1 VNVNNSK
8 HLTPKQRRLR
18 NREEMTAA
26 IVQTARD
33 IMREQGVAALNLN
46 EIARRLGMQTPSL
59 YEYFPNKMALYDQLF
74 LVGVRLSD
82 EGLTGIIE
90 RYGATWEGIE
100 ALFRSYLEFAQ
111 EYPELFQLV
120 FERHVPG
127 FEPSEATMNESW
139 EMLAKVSQY
148 LQTIIQAG
156 LIQAALPMDQVR
168 DLVFA
173 LMHGL
178 VAQHMANE
186 PHLPLGAGRYGSL
199 IPLAVQ
205 LLRKAW
211 GNDPDTLPSSPVDLG
226 EGT

>member
-1 VNVNNSK
+1 VNNSK

-26 IVQTARD
+26 IVQTAQH

-82 EGLTGIIE
+82 ERLSEVIE
-90 RYGATWEGIE
+90 HYGATWEGIE
-100 ALFRSYLEFAQ
+100 ALFRNHLEFAQ

-120 FERHVPG
+120 FERHIPG

-148 LQTIIQAG
+148 AQTIIQAG
-156 LIQAALPMDQVR
+156 LIQADLPTDQVR

-186 PHLPLGAGRYGSL
+186 PHLPLGAGRYGAL
-199 IPLAVQ
+199 IPAAVQ

-211 GNDPDTLPSSPVDLG
+211 GNDNEAPHSSQVNND

>member
-1 VNVNNSK
+1 MNNSK

-59 YEYFPNKMALYDQLF
+59 YEYFPNKMALYDHLF
-74 LVGVRLSD
+74 LVGVRLWD
-82 EGLTGIIE
+82 ERFRGINE
-90 RYGATWEGIE
+90 RFGATWEWIE
-100 ALFRSYLEFAQ
+100 AGFRTYMEFAQ

-127 FEPSEATMNESW
+127 FEPSEATMNESL
-139 EMLAKVSQY
+139 EMLAEGSRYV
-148 LQTIIQAG
+148 QTIMQSG
-156 LIQAALPMDQVR
+156 LIQADLPIDQVR
-168 DLVFA
+168 DLVIA

-186 PHLPLGAGRYGSL
+186 PHLPLGAGRYGAL
-199 IPLAVQ
+199 IPAAVQ

-211 GNDPDTLPSSPVDLG
+211 GSDNEAPHSSQIDKD

>member
-1 VNVNNSK
+1 VNNPK

-59 YEYFPNKMALYDQLF
+59 YEYFPNKMALYDHLF

-82 EGLTGIIE
+82 ERFRGILE
-90 RYGATWEGIE
+90 RYGATWEAIE
-100 ALFRSYLEFAQ
+100 AMFRSYMEFAQ

-127 FEPSEATMNESW
+127 FEPSEAAMNESW
-139 EMLAKVSQY
+139 EMLAAGSRQ
-148 LQTIIQAG
+148 IQAIMQSG
-156 LIQAALPMDQVR
+156 LIQADLPMDQVR
-168 DLVFA
+168 DLVIA
-173 LMHGL
+173 LVHGL

-186 PHLPLGAGRYGSL
+186 PHLPLGSGRYGSL
-199 IPLAVQ
+199 IPAAVQ

-211 GNDPDTLPSSPVDLG
+211 GNDHDAPPSSQVNKD